1 MNPWLFLAIIIYMNA
16 RNRKIIRVSILGIV
30 TNLVLAGF
38 KVFVGILSNSI
49 AIILDAVN
57 NFSDTL
63 SSIVTIIGARFASKS
78 PDKKHPMGHG
88 RSEYLSTVIIAIL
101 IIYIG
106 LTALVESVKKIITPV
121 DVDYQTQTIAVV
133 SVAIVVKI
141 ILGLY
146 VRHRGKKLN
155 SGSLIGSGIDA
166 LFDAVISTA
175 TLIAIIFYFVTGKQ
189 IEAYLAAAI
198 SLVIIFSGL
207 RMIWRAFSIILGERA
222 DPALTQRIKKDIAKI
237 DGVNGAF
244 DLFMHD
250 YGNGFTVASVN
261 IEVNHALTAAEIDDL
276 SRLVQ
281 KTIYKKYRIILSSVG
296 IYAIDL
302 DDPVAEKYWRIVN
315 EIADRYEHIIN
326 IHGFNVDQRDKEIS
340 FDIVVGFTTPNRR
353 SYYQKFCREVQ
364 VAIPDYAINVVLDAD
379 ISD

>member
-1 MNPWLFLAIIIYMNA
+1 M
-16 RNRKIIRVSILGIV
+16 
-30 TNLVLAGF
+30 
-38 KVFVGILSNSI
+38 
-49 AIILDAVN
+49 
-57 NFSDTL
+57 
-63 SSIVTIIGARFASKS
+63 
-78 PDKKHPMGHG
+78 
-88 RSEYLSTVIIAIL
+88 
-101 IIYIG
+101 
-106 LTALVESVKKIITPV
+106 VESVKKIITPV

-207 RMIWRAFSIILGERA
+207 RMIWRAFSILLGERA